1 MEPIRKRTYRPSGHR
16 ELHEPIAETDKAVR
30 FRYYA
35 WFLWIP
41 RSALVKVGST
51 YTAPAWAIDSAREHE
66 SARSASP
73 AIPRRRRSP
82 PSYVARGRSSP
93 DPSYAPELEPGHG
106 CDRTSVDDVSLGICR
121 EPLA

>member
-1 MEPIRKRTYRPSGHR
+1 MEPIRKRTYRPTGHR

-66 SARSASP
+66 SAQRFSCDTEAQEIAAELRGKGKVQTGSVL
-73 AIPRRRRSP
+73 R
-82 PSYVARGRSSP
+82 AR
-93 DPSYAPELEPGHG
+93 
-106 CDRTSVDDVSLGICR
+106 T
-121 EPLA
+121 